1 MVFLEYNVL
10 FEAELS
16 LSGDRSIKSEYLGE
30 VPQPETGNYEFA
42 HDEGALFSGAH
53 ALSKEVGTLWVLGIV
68 GNDVR
73 LSYTNISS
81 EESFN
86 FQCFM
91 DTVLKFLLSLYLCD
105 QTLNT

>member
-42 HDEGALFSGAH
+42 HDEGTLFSGAH